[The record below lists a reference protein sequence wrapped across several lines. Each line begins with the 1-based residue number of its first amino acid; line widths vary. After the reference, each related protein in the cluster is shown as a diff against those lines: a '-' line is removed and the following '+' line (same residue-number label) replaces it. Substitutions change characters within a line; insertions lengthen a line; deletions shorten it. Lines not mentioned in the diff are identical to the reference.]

1 MLIGNRFLPF
11 FDMGKVLKYLIVLT
25 LFLACFFWGR
35 QSIQPEVIVE
45 NRVVRDTIR
54 EEVLRVDTM
63 WRTRVVTERLPAEI
77 KHDTIVVRD
86 TALVEVPIYL
96 YVKQTDDYKIEVEG
110 FNVEFKS
117 VEFYPKI
124 VERVVTQNIKNRWG
138 LGVQVGYG
146 ISDKCM
152 SPYIGVGISYNII
165 TW

>member
-1 MLIGNRFLPF
+1 MDNYRVKSALH
-11 FDMGKVLKYLIVLT
+11 YLIVLA

-54 EEVLRVDTM
+54 EEMLRVDTM
-63 WRTRVVTERLPAEI
+63 WRTRVVKEYLPAEI
-77 KHDTIVVRD
+77 RTDTLILHDTVL
-86 TALVEVPIYL
+86 AEVPIYV

-117 VEFYPKI
+117 IEFYPKT
-124 VERVVTQNIKNRWG
+124 VERVVTQKVKNRWG

-146 ISDKCM
+146 ASEQGL
-152 SPYIGVGISYNII
+152 SPYIGVGVSYNIF